1 MNSSISTTSRFALLK
16 YDVLLWVLSVPLI
29 IFTLGQAVRR
39 GGLRYALQRLGLTI
53 PRFTQRPLWLHAASV
68 GEVIAALPLIERLQA
83 RYPEATL
90 VISTTTATGA
100 AVAAARLPAHITH
113 VYLPIDW
120 HSAVGRFLRALQP
133 RCALI
138 METELWPNLYHHC
151 NAAGIPLLLINGRLS
166 ARTLHA
172 GTWMRGVYGAT
183 LAQVD
188 AVLARSEADRT
199 AFIELGAAAT
209 RVTVIGNIKFSAV
222 THGREPN
229 PIKIDRPYFLAAS
242 THDNEEIQ
250 LAHLWQN
257 LARESHLLVIAP
269 RHPQRAKNILQQLAA
284 TQLKVAV
291 RSRGDAVTAQTDV
304 YLADT
309 LGELPALINGA
320 ELVFMGGSLVPVGG
334 HNILEP
340 ARAGKAT
347 VFGPHMRNFA
357 EEARALLAADAAVQ
371 VRDVTELHE
380 HITRL
385 LDDPQR
391 RKELGE
397 HAQAL
402 LLQHADVADR
412 YLAAVMHHCKLNTL
426 VSPQ

>member
-1 MNSSISTTSRFALLK
+1 MHSAISSASRFALLK
-16 YDVLLWVLSVPLI
+16 YNALLWALCMPLI
-29 IFTLGQAVRR
+29 IFTCGQALRR
-39 GGLRYALQRLGLTI
+39 GGLRYAAQRLGLTI
-53 PRFTQRPLWLHAASV
+53 PQFSQRPLWLHAASV

-100 AVAAARLPAHITH
+100 AVAAARLPAHVAH

-120 HSAVGRFLRALQP
+120 HSAVRRFLHALQP

-138 METELWPNLYHHC
+138 METELWPNLYHRC

-166 ARTLHA
+166 TRTLHA
-172 GTWMRGVYGAT
+172 GAWMRYVYGAT

-199 AFIELGAAAT
+199 AFIELGALAP
-209 RVTVIGNIKFSAV
+209 RVTAIGNIKFSAAAN
-222 THGREPN
+222 GREFT
-229 PIKIDRPYFLAAS
+229 PIQIDRPYLLAAS

-250 LAHLWQN
+250 LAHSWQN
-257 LARESHLLVIAP
+257 LAHESHLLVIAP
-269 RHPQRAKNILQQLAA
+269 RHPQRAKNILQQLEA
-284 TQLKVAV
+284 TQLNVAV

-340 ARAGKAT
+340 ARAGKAIL
-347 VFGPHMRNFA
+347 FGPHMRNFA
-357 EEARALLAADAAVQ
+357 DEARALLAADAAVQ
-371 VRDVTELHE
+371 VRDAAELRE

-402 LLQHADVADR
+402 LLQHADIADR
-412 YLAAVMHHCKLNTL
+412 YLAAVIHHCKLNSPA
-426 VSPQ
+426 SPQ